1 MIADLVMLAGAF
13 LMLVSAI
20 GVTRFR
26 DVLSQMHAVTKASTV
41 GLGLVAIGAAFVLPT
56 ANDVTSALAAA
67 ALYIGTLP
75 IGASLLGRA
84 TRLAEER
91 DVVIHPDTPPV
102 PERDS

>member
-1 MIADLVMLAGAF
+1 VIADLVVLAGAV

-20 GVTRFR
+20 GVTRFP

-41 GLGLVAIGAAFVLPT
+41 GLGLVAVGAAFVLPT

-67 ALYIGTLP
+67 ALYVGTLP

-84 TRLAEER
+84 TRAAEQRAAILDPDLAAER
-91 DVVIHPDTPPV
+91 DA
-102 PERDS
+102 